1 MLVKRLTEETKKQIV
16 KELKRGDTS
25 ASIAARHGTTPN
37 TVNVI
42 ARKNNLSRRKGP
54 AGHKETT
61 EELCERWDRTMRAIR
76 KKYGPE

>member
-1 MLVKRLTEETKKQIV
+1 MTGKRLTEETKKQIV

-42 ARKNNLSRRKGP
+42 AKKNNLSRKKGP
-54 AGHKETT
+54 ARHKETN
-61 EELCERWDRTMRAIR
+61 EELCERWDKTMRGIR
-76 KKYGPE
+76 KKYGLE